1 MMTFN
6 FQFNI
11 NQKKYI
17 FITIVYLFWQLFF
30 LYRTKGD
37 LTDNM
42 TAGQVGVG
50 TLSEHGV
57 SPS

>member
-1 MMTFN
+1 MTFN

-11 NQKKYI
+11 NKKKYI
-17 FITIVYLFWQLFF
+17 FITIVYIFDNFF
-30 LYRTKGD
+30 SLYSTKGD

-42 TAGQVGVG
+42 AAGQVGVG

>member
-17 FITIVYLFWQLFF
+17 FITIVYIFWP
-30 LYRTKGD
+30 LYSTKGD

-42 TAGQVGVG
+42 AAGQVGVG